1 MVQCSGE
8 QNTRCA
14 TQIMSSGHSVNIVD
28 IKDIKDSIMIT
39 VVNTVNSS
47 DIVDSGQDNS

>member
-1 MVQCSGE
+1 M
-8 QNTRCA
+8 
-14 TQIMSSGHSVNIVD
+14 NIVD

-39 VVNTVNSS
+39 VVNTVTSSDIVNSS